1 MDSSAL
7 LKPNVTQE
15 LVSTIVRSMLF
26 AAYADVI
33 EVQKDGSLTV
43 KGCVSDGLAPFIT
56 TVRVLY
62 PTTSQVQVMFKPEK
76 GDKVLVVG
84 LQSYNDDMF
93 TSTSPIRDIDGNDV
107 QHYTI
112 LGCVAIPLNIE
123 NSEVPLRISDGD
135 FKIEGTDVHGI
146 TINEGDDPV
155 VRWSELKEVLT
166 NLQNIF
172 NNHTHQLL
180 GVSIAGTA
188 SETGSFTGSIT
199 GDTTT
204 GRVPGTS
211 WTDTFTDL
219 ASEVLAVP
227 KKGD

>member
-15 LVSTIVRSMLF
+15 LISVLMRSMLF
-26 AAYADVI
+26 ATYANII
-33 EVQKDGSLTV
+33 EIRDDSVVVQGSICDNLIPFTTTV
-43 KGCVSDGLAPFIT
+43 KLI
-56 TVRVLY
+56 Y
-62 PTTSQVQVMFKPEK
+62 PTTKFVQMAFKPEV

-84 LQSYNDDMF
+84 LQSYSDKMF
-93 TSTSPIRDIDGNDV
+93 SADKLIRDVPENNI

-123 NSEVPLRISDGD
+123 SDKAALRISN
-135 FKIEGTDVHGI
+135 TDESI

-155 VRWSELKEVLT
+155 VRWSELNTILS
-166 NLQNIF
+166 NLQDIF

-204 GRVPGTS
+204 GRVPGTQ
-211 WTDTFTDL
+211 WTDTFDDL
-219 ASEVLAVP
+219 ASEVLKVP
-227 KKGD
+227 AAGE

>member
-15 LVSTIVRSMLF
+15 LVSTIVRSMIF
-26 AAYADVI
+26 AAYADVV

-56 TVRVLY
+56 TVRVVY

-84 LQSYNDDMF
+84 LQSYNEDMF

-112 LGCVAIPLNIE
+112 LGCVAVPLNIE

-135 FKIEGTDVHGI
+135 FKAGTKDVHGI

-155 VRWSELKEVLT
+155 VRWSELKAL
-166 NLQNIF
+166 LSDWF
-172 NNHTHQLL
+172 GALDNHTHP
-180 GVSIAGTA
+180 VSGSTAGKST
-188 SETGSFTGSIT
+188 SFETLYAKLTQ
-199 GDTTT
+199 
-204 GRVPGTS
+204 
-211 WTDTFTDL
+211 DL
-219 ASEVLAVP
+219 NNTASEVLAVP
-227 KKGD
+227 KKGV

>member
-1 MDSSAL
+1 MEVSSL
-7 LKPNVTQE
+7 FKPNVTQE
-15 LVSTIVRSMLF
+15 LINTLVRSMLF
-26 AAYADVI
+26 TAYADI
-33 EVQKDGSLTV
+33 LEVREDSVLVQGSVCEELMPFTASV
-43 KGCVSDGLAPFIT
+43 KLI
-56 TVRVLY
+56 Y
-62 PTTSQVQVMFKPEK
+62 PTTAQVQTVFRPQK
-76 GDKVLVVG
+76 GDKVLVIG
-84 LQSYNDDMF
+84 LQTYHDDMF
-93 TSTSPIRDIDGNDV
+93 TSEVPIINSEDTRV

-135 FKIEGTDVHGI
+135 FKAGTKDVHGI

-155 VRWSELKEVLT
+155 VRWSELNDILS

-204 GRVPGTS
+204 GRVPGTQ

-227 KKGD
+227 KKGA